1 MTYPLDIIKMSTQF
15 AREYIHSNS
24 VGNLE
29 NCREII
35 QKTKE
40 FLTTFYKDKNIMGY
54 ELLLI
59 KSSIDVEYH
68 LLEGQFEEVTKGQF
82 PFVYSFI
89 QPTEN
94 SDFDFD
100 KLMEELHYIRVNV

>member
-1 MTYPLDIIKMSTQF
+1 MITQF

-29 NCREII
+29 ICEETI
-35 QKTKE
+35 QKTE
-40 FLTTFYKDKNIMGY
+40 ELLEPLYEQKNIMGY
-54 ELLLI
+54 QLLLI
-59 KSSIDVEYH
+59 ESSIDAEYH
-68 LLEGQFEEVTKGQF
+68 LLEGQFEEVTKGQL
-82 PFVYSFI
+82 PFVCSFI

-100 KLMEELHYIRVNV
+100 KLMEELHYIRVGV